1 MVTQTHYDTLCVAP
15 TATPEEIKKSWR
27 RLIRSFHPD
36 TAGDAGI
43 VMTQK
48 LNAAYTAVGTPDSR
62 RAYDRDLLAD
72 AEPTYE
78 PAYEPA
84 PQPAYQPQ
92 PTASTTP
99 TTPAAPS
106 SAWDPERF
114 RGLRKAT
121 LISWAVMGVGIIV
134 AAAALNATHSSVW
147 LIAIVT
153 AAIMTAARQK
163 MAAWRGVILAVA
175 VLAAPLG
182 AIGVWVFSSWLAD
195 AGPVPLIAQAVV
207 AVAAF
212 VAHSLAVPMRALHA
226 AKPRKSSK

>member
-1 MVTQTHYDTLCVAP
+1 MATQTQTHYDTLCVAP

-72 AEPTYE
+72 AEPQPE
-78 PAYEPA
+78 PVYEPA
-84 PQPAYQPQ
+84 PQPARQPQ
-92 PTASTTP
+92 PASTP
-99 TTPAAPS
+99 TAPS

-134 AAAALNATHSSVW
+134 SAAALNATHSSVW
-147 LIAIVT
+147 LIAI
-153 AAIMTAARQK
+153 AAASIMTAARQK
-163 MAAWRGVILAVA
+163 LAAWRAA
-175 VLAAPLG
+175 VLGIAIVAAPLG

-195 AGPVPLIAQAVV
+195 GGPVALIAQAFV

-226 AKPRKSSK
+226 AKPRKSNK